1 MSACVTLSPCGNV
14 VMNSDSLSALSP
26 PAPQSHPLPT
36 TSSCMQDPAVMSS
49 ALSALHEVI
58 KTDPRP
64 YKNLVPSFTSILKQV
79 RGGRGCP
86 RVQGAPPPCGRTRT
100 WYPPSPAS

>member
-1 MSACVTLSPCGNV
+1 MSA
-14 VMNSDSLSALSP
+14 
-26 PAPQSHPLPT
+26 
-36 TSSCMQDPAVMSS
+36 

-79 RGGRGCP
+79 RGGRD
-86 RVQGAPPPCGRTRT
+86 
-100 WYPPSPAS
+100 

>member
-1 MSACVTLSPCGNV
+1 MCVGGGGKGEELLTYVRMRQAVPESLFALRSPRH
-14 VMNSDSLSALSP
+14 LP
-26 PAPQSHPLPT
+26 PPPQSCL
-36 TSSCMQDPAVMSS
+36 QDPAVMSS

-79 RGGRGCP
+79 QGGGR
-86 RVQGAPPPCGRTRT
+86 
-100 WYPPSPAS
+100 